1 MTVLTSKQ
9 SRLLESWLGSWE
21 AIEDFSWPLQDTLVL
36 HVRGQ
41 AGEHIIK
48 ASQTSHHIAREIEAY
63 QKVLGRVIA
72 PIPQLQHAD
81 LDAGVL
87 VTSFLPGI
95 PVLDSPGEWSP
106 DVYRQA
112 GEILAQIQVPQGMSS
127 RYFDELLSGIERMM
141 IDADGLIPQSQLE
154 ELSIELGRFQ
164 SCPIQLHFT
173 HGDYQ
178 PRNWLT
184 NDGMLSVIDFGRGAQ
199 RSFVSDLVRLQNQQ
213 FLGHPELAD
222 AFMEGWGPILAN
234 DDLEILRLE
243 TLRESI
249 GTVVWAHR
257 IGDKEFEEHG
267 RRMIFRYL
275 DSVER

>member
-1 MTVLTSKQ
+1 MTVLTSQ
-9 SRLLESWLGSWE
+9 QTRLLESWLGSWE
-21 AIEDFSWPLQDTLVL
+21 AIDDYSWPLQDTLVL

-63 QKVLGRVIA
+63 QKVLSGITA

-81 LDAGVL
+81 IDAGVL

-95 PVLDSPGEWSP
+95 LVLDSPGEWSP

-112 GEILAQIQVPQGMSS
+112 GEILAEIQVPQGISS
-127 RYFDELLSGIERMM
+127 RYLDELLSGVEILMV
-141 IDADGLIPQSQLE
+141 DANGLIPQSQLE
-154 ELSIELGRFQ
+154 ALSIELGKFQ
-164 SCPIQLHFT
+164 SYPIQLHFT

-199 RSFVSDLVRLQNQQ
+199 RSCVSDLVRLQNQQ
-213 FLGHPELAD
+213 FLDNPELAD
-222 AFMEGWGPILAN
+222 AFMEGWGRILAN
-234 DDLEILRLE
+234 DDLELLRLE
-243 TLRESI
+243 TLRE
-249 GTVVWAHR
+249 
-257 IGDKEFEEHG
+257 
-267 RRMIFRYL
+267 
-275 DSVER
+275 